1 MASPSSDGL
10 SYLLDDSSNSL
21 TLTPGFLTPYPN
33 GLFALGGN
41 DFVVGAS
48 DADRINGDSGNDRL
62 LGGRNSDTLFGG
74 VGSDLLNGGADNDIL
89 FGDSGSDTLQGGK
102 GDDVLNGSN
111 GSDVL
116 VGDGGKDILT
126 GGLGLDTFV
135 LRSESAVFDP
145 IAADVITDFN
155 GFVDAIGLTG
165 NLSETDLILEQ
176 ISIAPNTS
184 NTLIKIRE
192 SGAILGLVAN
202 ASPQDLTNK
211 FISATAVLGN
221 QLSQARDLG
230 ILNSSQ
236 TIVDSVSN
244 AKPDDIYRFTLPVTS
259 EFSLNLSGLSTNVDV
274 ALIKDLNSDNSID
287 FTDIIASSEQ
297 SSLSPESIEL
307 NALTP
312 GTYYIRVYQFQGS
325 TNFTLNLSA
334 NPTTVS
340 ANNVDNVNNLD
351 GFDSRFGFGLVNAA
365 AAVAKARNS
374 PTFPDV
380 PDLGGDEWGRD
391 LIKAPEVWAQGL
403 TGDGI
408 VVAVIDSGID
418 YNHPDLTGNIWS
430 NNGENGVDATGRNKA
445 NNGIDDDNNGFVDDF
460 RGWDFVNND
469 NDPSDDNNHGTH
481 ISGLVAAKRDGVGIT
496 GVAPTAK
503 IMPLKILDRGG
514 FGKIRDEINA
524 INYAVA
530 NGAKIVNVSLGG
542 LQLND
547 DELNVIRSAEAKG
560 IIVISAAGNNAS
572 PQVDYPA
579 RFANEVGI
587 AVASIQRNQQFSE
600 FSNRAGTEVINY
612 FIAPGGDGGRADSG
626 DIYSTVPLSVPGIP
640 YRYFAGTSMAVPH
653 IAGVIALMLQA
664 NPNLTPAE
672 IKRILAETANRSD
685 IRI

>member
-1 MASPSSDGL
+1 MAGPSFDGL
-10 SYLLDDSSNSL
+10 SYVLDDSPNSL
-21 TLTPGFLTPYPN
+21 TLIPGFLTPYPN

-41 DFVVGAS
+41 DLIVGAS
-48 DADRINGDSGNDRL
+48 DADRISGDGGNDRL
-62 LGGRNSDTLFGG
+62 IGGRNSDTLFGG
-74 VGSDLLNGGADNDIL
+74 
-89 FGDSGSDTLQGGK
+89 SGNDTLQGGK
-102 GDDVLNGSN
+102 GDDALNG
-111 GSDVL
+111 GKGADIL
-116 VGDGGKDILT
+116 IGEGGKDTLT
-126 GGLGLDTFV
+126 GGLGSDTFV
-135 LRSESAVFDP
+135 LGTDSAVMDLM
-145 IAADVITDFN
+145 AADYITDFN
-155 GFVDAIGLTG
+155 SSLDAIALTG
-165 NLSETDLILEQ
+165 NLTEADLVLEQ
-176 ISIAPNTS
+176 IAIAPNTS
-184 NTLIKIRE
+184 DTSIKIRQ
-192 SGAILGLVAN
+192 SGAILGLVGGKF
-202 ASPQDLTNK
+202 PQDLTGK

-230 ILNSSQ
+230 ILNGTQ

-244 AKPDDIYRFTLPVTS
+244 TIPDDLYRFTLSETS
-259 EFSLNLSGLSTNVDV
+259 DFRLNVSGLNTDV
-274 ALIKDLNSDNSID
+274 GLSVIKDINGDNSVD
-287 FTDIIASSEQ
+287 PTDIIASAQE
-297 SSLSPESIEL
+297 SSLLSKSIQL

-312 GTYYIRVYQFQGS
+312 GTYYVRVSQSQGG

-334 NPTTVS
+334 TGTTVS
-340 ANNVDNVNNLD
+340 ANNVSNLG

-380 PDLGGDEWGRD
+380 PDLGGDDWARD

-430 NNGENGVDATGRNKA
+430 NSGENGVDAAGQNKA
-445 NNGIDDDNNGFVDDF
+445 NNGFDDDNNGFVDDF

-469 NDPSDDNNHGTH
+469 NDPIDDNNHGTH
-481 ISGLVAAKRDGVGIT
+481 ISGLVAAKKDGVGST

-514 FGKIRDEINA
+514 LGKIRDEIAA

-542 LQLND
+542 LQLNNE
-547 DELNVIRSAEAKG
+547 ELTAIRAAEAKG
-560 IIVISAAGNNAS
+560 VIVISAAGNDAR

-587 AVASIQRNQQFSE
+587 AVAGIQRNKQFSNY
-600 FSNRAGTEVINY
+600 SNLAGSEVISY
-612 FIAPGGDGGRADSG
+612 FLAPGGDGGRADSG

-640 YRYFAGTSMAVPH
+640 YRYFAGTSMAVPQV
-653 IAGVIALMLQA
+653 AGVIALMLQA
-664 NPNLTPAE
+664 NPNLTPAD
-672 IKRILAETANRSD
+672 IKRILAETSSRSD
-685 IRI
+685 IIV

>member
-1 MASPSSDGL
+1 MEYVDMVGPSPDGR
-10 SYLLDDSSNSL
+10 SYLLDDSPNSFS
-21 TLTPGFLTPYPN
+21 LTPGFLTPYPN

-41 DFVVGAS
+41 DFVVGAA
-48 DADRINGDSGNDRL
+48 DADRISGDDGNDRL

-74 VGSDLLNGGADNDIL
+74 
-89 FGDSGSDTLQGGK
+89 SGNDTLQGGK
-102 GDDVLNGSN
+102 GDDVLNGGE

-116 VGDGGKDILT
+116 VGDGAKDTLI
-126 GGLGLDTFV
+126 GGLGADTFV

-145 IAADVITDFN
+145 AAADIITDFN
-155 GFVDAIGLTG
+155 SFVDAIGLTG
-165 NLSETDLILEQ
+165 NLTAADLILEE
-176 ISIAPNTS
+176 IAIAPGTS
-184 NTLIKIRE
+184 NTLIKIRQ

-221 QLSQARDLG
+221 QLSQSRDLG
-230 ILNSSQ
+230 ILNNSQ

-244 AKPDDIYRFTLPVTS
+244 AQPDDIYRFTLSVTS
-259 EFSLNLSGLSTNVDV
+259 DFSLNLSGLSTNVDV
-274 ALIKDLNSDNSID
+274 ALIKDLNGDNSID
-287 FTDIIASSEQ
+287 FTDIIATSEQ
-297 SSLSPESIEL
+297 SNLSPESIEL
-307 NALTP
+307 NVLKP
-312 GTYYIRVYQFQGS
+312 GTYYIRVYQFQGN

-334 NPTTVS
+334 NPTTVA
-340 ANNVDNVNNLD
+340 ANNVNNVNNLN

-430 NNGENGVDATGRNKA
+430 NNGENGVDAQGRNKA
-445 NNGIDDDNNGFVDDF
+445 NNGVDDDNNGFVDDF

-469 NDPSDDNNHGTH
+469 NDPMDDNNHGTH
-481 ISGLVAAKRDGVGIT
+481 ISGLVAAKRDGIGIT

-503 IMPLKILDRGG
+503 IMSLKILDRGG
-514 FGKIRDEINA
+514 FGKIRDEIAA

-530 NGAKIVNVSLGG
+530 NGAKIVNISLGG
-542 LQLND
+542 LQLNEQ
-547 DELNVIRSAEAKG
+547 ELNVITAAEAKG
-560 IIVISAAGNNAS
+560 VIVVSAAGNDS
-572 PQVDYPA
+572 RPQSDYPA

-587 AVASIQRNQQFSE
+587 AAGAVKRNKQFAD
-600 FSNRAGTEVINY
+600 FSNLAGSEVINY
-612 FIAPGGDGGRADSG
+612 FVGPGGDGGRADSG
-626 DIYSTVPLSVPGIP
+626 DIYSTVPLSVPGVP

-653 IAGVIALMLQA
+653 ISGVIALMLQA

-672 IKRILAETANRSD
+672 IKKILAETANRSD
-685 IRI
+685 IIV

>member
-1 MASPSSDGL
+1 MAGPSSDGL
-10 SYLLDDSSNSL
+10 SYLLDDSPNSL

-41 DFVVGAS
+41 DFIVGAS
-48 DADRINGDSGNDRL
+48 DADRISGDNGNDRL
-62 LGGRNSDTLFGG
+62 LGGPNSDTLFGADG
-74 VGSDLLNGGADNDIL
+74 NDLLNGGSGNDIL

-102 GDDVLNGSN
+102 GGDALNGGN
-111 GSDVL
+111 GSDIL
-116 VGDGGKDILT
+116 VGDAGPDTLT
-126 GGLGLDTFV
+126 GGLGRDTFV

-145 IAADVITDFN
+145 AAADIITDFN
-155 GFVDAIGLTG
+155 SFVDSIGL
-165 NLSETDLILEQ
+165 SADLTEADLLLEE
-176 ISIAPNTS
+176 ISIDPNIS
-184 NTLIKIRE
+184 NTLIKIRQ

-202 ASPQDLTNK
+202 ASPQDLTGT

-230 ILNSSQ
+230 ILNSTQ

-244 AKPDDIYRFTLPVTS
+244 AKPNDIYRFILPVTS
-259 EFSLNLSGLSTNVDV
+259 DFSLNLSGLSTNVDV
-274 ALIKDLNSDNSID
+274 ALIKDINGDNSID

-297 SSLSPESIEL
+297 SSLSPESIDL
-307 NALTP
+307 NALKQ

-334 NPTTVS
+334 TPTTVS
-340 ANNVDNVNNLD
+340 ANNVNNVSNLD

-380 PDLGGDEWGRD
+380 PDLGGEEWGRD

-430 NNGENGVDATGRNKA
+430 NNGENGVDAQGRNKA
-445 NNGIDDDNNGFVDDF
+445 NNGLDDDNNGFVDDF

-469 NDPSDDNNHGTH
+469 NDPMDDNNHGTH

-503 IMPLKILDRGG
+503 IMPLKILDRLGS
-514 FGKIRDEINA
+514 GKIRDEINA

-560 IIVISAAGNNAS
+560 VIVISAAGNDAR

-587 AVASIQRNQQFSE
+587 AVASIQRNKQFSD

-612 FIAPGGDGGRADSG
+612 FIAPGGDGGRADSE

-653 IAGVIALMLQA
+653 VAGVIALMLQA

-672 IKRILAETANRSD
+672 IKRILVETANRSD
-685 IRI
+685 LI

>member
-1 MASPSSDGL
+1 MAGPSSDGL
-10 SYLLDDSSNSL
+10 SYLLDDSPNSL

-41 DFVVGAS
+41 DFIGGGS
-48 DADRINGDSGNDRL
+48 DADRISGDNGNDRL
-62 LGGRNSDTLFGG
+62 LGSRNSDTLFGG
-74 VGSDLLNGGADNDIL
+74 A
-89 FGDSGSDTLQGGK
+89 GSDTLQGGK
-102 GDDVLNGSN
+102 GDDVLNGGN

-145 IAADVITDFN
+145 AAADIITDFN
-155 GFVDAIGLTG
+155 SFVDAIGLTG
-165 NLSETDLILEQ
+165 NLTEADLILEQ
-176 ISIAPNTS
+176 IAIAPNTA

-192 SGAILGLVAN
+192 SGAILGLVVN
-202 ASPQDLTNK
+202 ASPSDLTNK

-230 ILNSSQ
+230 ILNNSQ

-244 AKPDDIYRFTLPVTS
+244 AQPDDIYRFTLPITS
-259 EFSLNLSGLSTNVDV
+259 DFSLNLSGLSTNVDV
-274 ALIKDLNSDNSID
+274 ALIKDLNGDNSID
-287 FTDIIASSEQ
+287 FTDIIATSEQ
-297 SSLSPESIEL
+297 SSLSPESIDL
-307 NALTP
+307 NALKP
-312 GTYYIRVYQFQGS
+312 GTYYIRVYQFQGT
-325 TNFTLNLSA
+325 TNFTLNLSV
-334 NPTTVS
+334 NPTSIS
-340 ANNVDNVNNLD
+340 ANNVNDTNNLN
-351 GFDSRFGFGLVNAA
+351 GFDSRFGFGLINAA

-380 PDLGGDEWGRD
+380 PDLGGDEWPRD

-403 TGDGI
+403 TGEGI

-430 NNGENGVDATGRNKA
+430 NNGENGVDAQGRNKA
-445 NNGIDDDNNGFVDDF
+445 NNGIDDDKNGFVDDF

-469 NDPSDDNNHGTH
+469 NDPIDDNNHGTH
-481 ISGLVAAKRDGVGIT
+481 ISGLVAAKRDGIGIT

-547 DELNVIRSAEAKG
+547 DELNVIRAAEAKG
-560 IIVISAAGNNAS
+560 VIVISAAGNDAR

-626 DIYSTVPLSVPGIP
+626 DIYSTVPLSVAGIP

-653 IAGVIALMLQA
+653 VAGVIALMWQA

-685 IRI
+685 VVIYTSAIAKQP

>member
-1 MASPSSDGL
+1 MVGPSPDGR
-10 SYLLDDSSNSL
+10 SYLLDDSPNSF
-21 TLTPGFLTPYPN
+21 TLTPGFLTPHPN

-41 DFVVGAS
+41 DFVAGAA
-48 DADRINGDSGNDRL
+48 DADRISGDDGNDRL
-62 LGGRNSDTLFGG
+62 LGGRNSDILFGG
-74 VGSDLLNGGADNDIL
+74 
-89 FGDSGSDTLQGGK
+89 SGNDTLQGGK
-102 GDDVLNGSN
+102 GDDVLNGDN

-116 VGDGGKDILT
+116 VGDGGKDTLI
-126 GGLGLDTFV
+126 GGLGPDTFV

-145 IAADVITDFN
+145 ATADMITDFN
-155 GFVDAIGLTG
+155 SFVDAIGLTG
-165 NLSETDLILEQ
+165 NLTAADLILEE
-176 ISIAPNTS
+176 IAIAPGTS
-184 NTLIKIRE
+184 NTLIKIRQ

-202 ASPQDLTNK
+202 ASPQDLTDT
-211 FISATAVLGN
+211 FTSTTAVLGN

-230 ILNSSQ
+230 ILNNSQ
-236 TIVDSVSN
+236 TIIDSVSN
-244 AKPDDIYRFTLPVTS
+244 ATPDDIYRFTLPVTS
-259 EFSLNLSGLSTNVDV
+259 DFSLSLTGLSTNVDV
-274 ALIKDLNSDNSID
+274 ALIKDINSDNSID

-307 NALTP
+307 NALKP
-312 GTYYIRVYQFQGS
+312 GTYYIRVYQFQGN

-334 NPTTVS
+334 NPTTIS
-340 ANNVDNVNNLD
+340 ANNVNNVNNLD

-430 NNGENGVDATGRNKA
+430 NNGENGVDAQGKNKA

-469 NDPSDDNNHGTH
+469 NDPMDDNNHGTH
-481 ISGLVAAKRDGVGIT
+481 ISGLVAAKRDGIGIT

-503 IMPLKILDRGG
+503 IMSLKILDRGG

-542 LQLND
+542 LQLNEQ
-547 DELNVIRSAEAKG
+547 ELAVIQAAEAKG
-560 IIVISAAGNNAS
+560 VIVVSAAGNDS
-572 PQVDYPA
+572 RPQADYPA

-587 AVASIQRNQQFSE
+587 AAGAVKRNKQFAD
-600 FSNRAGTEVINY
+600 FSNLAGSEVINY
-612 FIAPGGDGGRADSG
+612 FIGPGGDGGRTDAG

-653 IAGVIALMLQA
+653 ISGVIALMWQA

-672 IKRILAETANRSD
+672 IKKILAETANRSGYHSLN
-685 IRI
+685 

>member
-1 MASPSSDGL
+1 MAGPSSDGL
-10 SYLLDDSSNSL
+10 SYLLDDSPNSL

-41 DFVVGAS
+41 DFIVGSS
-48 DADRINGDSGNDRL
+48 DADRIRGDGGNDRL
-62 LGGRNSDTLFGG
+62 LGGGNSDTLFGG
-74 VGSDLLNGGADNDIL
+74 AENDLLNGGTGNDL
-89 FGDSGSDTLQGGK
+89 LLGDSGNDTLQGGK
-102 GDDVLNGSN
+102 GGDVLNGGK

-116 VGDGGKDILT
+116 VGDAGKDTLT
-126 GGLGLDTFV
+126 GGLGPDTFV
-135 LRSESAVFDP
+135 LRSDSAVIDP
-145 IAADVITDFN
+145 TAADMITDFN
-155 GFVDAIGLTG
+155 SFVDSIGLTD
-165 NLSETDLILEQ
+165 NLTEADLILEE
-176 ISIAPNTS
+176 IAIAPRIPNTS
-184 NTLIKIRE
+184 IIKIRQ

-202 ASPQDLTNK
+202 TSPQDLSGR
-211 FISATAVLGN
+211 FISASTVLGH

-230 ILNSSQ
+230 ILNSTQ

-244 AKPDDIYRFTLPVTS
+244 ARPDDLYRFTLSVTS
-259 EFSLNLSGLSTNVDV
+259 DFSLNLSGLSTDVDV
-274 ALIKDLNSDNSID
+274 AIIKDINGDNSID
-287 FTDIIASSEQ
+287 FTDIIASSEK
-297 SSLSPESIEL
+297 SSLSPESIDL
-307 NALTP
+307 NALIP
-312 GTYYIRVYQFQGS
+312 GTYYIRVSQFQGS

-334 NPTTVS
+334 IPTTVTT
-340 ANNVDNVNNLD
+340 NNVSNLEN
-351 GFDSRFGFGLVNAA
+351 FDSRFGFGLVNAA

-391 LIKAPEVWAQGL
+391 LVKAPEVWAQGL

-408 VVAVIDSGID
+408 VVAVIDSGVD

-430 NNGENGVDATGRNKA
+430 NSGENGVDAAGRNKA
-445 NNGIDDDNNGFVDDF
+445 SNGLDDDGNGFVDDF

-469 NDPSDDNNHGTH
+469 NDPIDDNNHGTH
-481 ISGLVAAKRDGVGIT
+481 ISGLVAAKKDGVGIT

-503 IMPLKILDRGG
+503 IMPLKILDRSGS
-514 FGKIRDEINA
+514 GKIRDEIAA

-547 DELNVIRSAEAKG
+547 PELNAIRAAEAKG
-560 IIVISAAGNNAS
+560 VTVISAAGNDAR

-579 RFANEVGI
+579 RFAAEVGI
-587 AVASIQRNQQFSE
+587 AVASIQRNKQFSD

-612 FIAPGGDGGRADSG
+612 FIAPGGDGGKADSG

-653 IAGVIALMLQA
+653 VAGVIALMLQA
-664 NPNLTPAE
+664 NPNLTPAQ
-672 IKRILAETANRSD
+672 IKTILAETATRSD
-685 IRI
+685 II